1 MRMGLFDFFRK
12 KRKIKAERKKRKR
25 SSPSK
30 RTPSFVKLKSGIEN
44 LQTQLSTVNIVL
56 NKHND
61 QLSEH
66 TRLINDNSK
75 GLEKL
80 ERIVEAAKT
89 QTPSTETTP
98 ITRLAATINPPMA
111 AKPSAEEQG
120 RKFDI
125 NRFSEQE
132 KRILAVFFQNQGMAL
147 SYVDIARSLNKS
159 PNTVKNQ
166 VNRIRLKADI
176 FDKSVD
182 NDSRNRFRLKN
193 GLRIEKYLNVG

>member
-1 MRMGLFDFFRK
+1 MGLFDFFRK
-12 KRKIKAERKKRKR
+12 KRKVKVKRKKRSRK
-25 SSPSK
+25 SPAK
-30 RTPSFVKLKSGIEN
+30 AKQVIEKIKADFEN
-44 LQTQLSTVNIVL
+44 LQAQLKTINIVL

-61 QLSEH
+61 ELVEH

-98 ITRLAATINPPMA
+98 ITRPAAVINPPMA
-111 AKPSAEEQG
+111 TNPPAEEQV
-120 RKFDI
+120 RKFEI

-132 KRILAVFFQNQGMAL
+132 KRILSVFFQNQGMAL

-182 NDSRNRFRLKN
+182 NDSRNRFKLKDS
-193 GLRIEKYLNVG
+193 LRIEKYLNVG